1 MPIRR
6 RDDGEIVEEPTAP
19 VPGKGAEDAATD
31 RVESRGGR
39 EDSLFEPRGG
49 DERGPGRLEEPT
61 VVSPDGTPT

>member
-19 VPGKGAEDAATD
+19 LPGKGSGQAPDAATD

-49 DERGPGRLEEPT
+49 DERGAGRLEEPT
-61 VVSPDGTPT
+61 VAMGAA